1 MITKER
7 HGPWAV
13 IVGGSEG
20 IGAAL
25 AQRLAAAGIALV
37 LIARNSGPLEATA
50 AAIRD
55 ATGVEVRTLA
65 LDIAAPDAFERIA
78 GATEGLAVGFLTHN
92 VGGGAGWGPFI
103 EQPVQ
108 ASLAAIPMNPELQVR
123 LVRHFAPAMAARG
136 AGGILFIGSMAGNAG
151 GAGLAAYSA
160 VKAFTQ
166 VFAEALWAEL
176 QPLGVDVL
184 DLVVA
189 SADTPARRRSG
200 TQDDPGVYVAS
211 ADSVAEQAL
220 AQIGEGPVQPQAGNE
235 EFFTALAA
243 LPRRQPVEML
253 RGLLTGMAPPEP
265 C

>member
-1 MITKER
+1 LISQER

-25 AQRLAAAGIALV
+25 GQRLAAAGISPV
-37 LIARNSGPLEATA
+37 LIARNPEPLEATA
-50 AAIRD
+50 AAVRE
-55 ATGVEVRTLA
+55 ASGVEVRTLA
-65 LDIAAPDAFERIA
+65 LDVAAPDAFERIA
-78 GATEGLAVGFLTHN
+78 EATAGLEVGFLAHN
-92 VGGGAGWGPFI
+92 VGGGGGWGPFI
-103 EQPVQ
+103 EQPVET
-108 ASLAAIPMNPELQVR
+108 ALSAIRANPEMQMR

-136 AGGILFIGSMAGNAG
+136 AGGILFVGSMAGNAG

-200 TQDDPGVYVAS
+200 TQDDPWVHVAS

-235 EFFTALAA
+235 EFFAALAA

-253 RGLLTGMAPPEP
+253 RSVLTGMAPG
-265 C
+265 

>member
-1 MITKER
+1 MISKER

-25 AQRLAAAGIALV
+25 AQRLAAAGISLV
-37 LIARNSGPLEATA
+37 LVARSPEPLATTA
-50 AAIRD
+50 SSVHE

-65 LDIAAPDAFERIA
+65 LDIAAPDAFERIVAATA
-78 GATEGLAVGFLTHN
+78 GLEVGFVAHK

-103 EQPVQ
+103 AQPVD
-108 ASLAAIPMNPELQVR
+108 AALAAIRTNPEMQVR
-123 LVRHFAPAMAARG
+123 LVRHFAPAMAERG
-136 AGGILFIGSMAGNAG
+136 AGGILFVGSMAGNAG

-200 TQDDPGVYVAS
+200 TQDDPAVYVAS

-235 EFFTALAA
+235 EFFAALAA

-253 RGLLTGMAPPEP
+253 RSVLGGMAPS
-265 C
+265 

>member
-1 MITKER
+1 VISKQR

-25 AQRLAAAGIALV
+25 AQRLAAASISLL
-37 LIARNSGPLEATA
+37 LIARNPGPLGETA
-50 AAIRD
+50 AAVRQ
-55 ATGVEVRTLA
+55 AGGVEVRSLA

-78 GATEGLAVGFLTHN
+78 EATAGLEVGFLAHN

-103 EQPVQ
+103 EQPVEL
-108 ASLAAIPMNPELQVR
+108 ALAAIRANPEMQVR
-123 LVRHFAPAMAARG
+123 LVRHFAPAMVARG
-136 AGGILFIGSMAGNAG
+136 AGGILFVGSMAGNAG
-151 GAGLAAYSA
+151 GAGFAAYSA

-176 QPLGVDVL
+176 EPLGVDVL

-200 TQDDPGVYVAS
+200 TQDDAGVYVAS

-220 AQIGEGPVQPQAGNE
+220 AQIGEGPVQPQSGNE
-235 EFFTALAA
+235 EFFAALAA
-243 LPRRQPVEML
+243 LPRRQSVEML
-253 RGLLTGMAPPEP
+253 REVLTGMAPS
-265 C
+265 

>member
-1 MITKER
+1 VITRER
-7 HGPWAV
+7 HGPWAL

-25 AQRLAAAGIALV
+25 AHRLAAEGIALV
-37 LIARNSGPLEATA
+37 LVARKLGPLEETA
-50 AAIRD
+50 AAVRQ
-55 ATGVEVRTLA
+55 ASGVEVRTLS
-65 LDIAAPDAFERIA
+65 LDIAEPGAFERIA
-78 GATEGLAVGFLTHN
+78 EATEGLDIGLLVHN

-103 EQPVQ
+103 EQPID
-108 ASLAAIPMNPELQVR
+108 ASLAAIRMNPEMQMR

-136 AGGILFIGSMAGNAG
+136 SGGILFIGSMAGNAG
-151 GAGLAAYSA
+151 GAGLASYSG

-176 QPLGVDVL
+176 QPQGVDVL

-200 TQDDPGVYVAS
+200 TQDDPDVYVAS

-220 AQIGEGPVQPQAGNE
+220 AQIGDGPVQPQAGNE
-235 EFFTALAA
+235 EFFAALAA

-253 RGLLTGMAPPEP
+253 RRVLSGMEP
-265 C
+265 D